1 MNTHA
6 NPDAEPDPGPDLEE
20 RIGKLEHQVKVLTY
34 RLDQAIRDYGPDL
47 RAHWLAIQALE
58 TQVDNNRTNIDR
70 LKHLHTYALNERPE

>member
-1 MNTHA
+1 MNAHA

-20 RIGKLEHQVKVLTY
+20 RIGKLERQVKALTY
-34 RLDQAIRDYGPDL
+34 RLNQTIRDYDQCPP
-47 RAHWLAIQALE
+47 AHWLAIQALE